1 MKRRLRRRRTT
12 QRRKTDM
19 TDDAKQPFMAHLE
32 ELRRRLVACAIAVG
46 VGFVV
51 SYAFSERLFQALIM
65 PLKAV
70 MPEGERLIF
79 TNLPEMFFTYIKV
92 AFLSGILVV
101 APFIFYQ
108 LWMFVAPGLYQRE
121 KRYVIPFVVS
131 STVLFVGGSLFGY
144 FVVFPFGFK
153 FFIGFSNEYVKA
165 LPSVKEYFSFAIKLL
180 FAFGIVF
187 ELPVVI
193 FFLTKMGIVTPEAL
207 RRKRKYAILLA
218 FIVGA
223 ILTPPDVITQCMMA
237 VPLIVLYEI
246 GIWVSV
252 MARKKREEKAKAEEA
267 AEKQEQESDAAA

>member
-1 MKRRLRRRRTT
+1 
-12 QRRKTDM
+12 M

-32 ELRRRLVACAIAVG
+32 ELRKRLVACAIAVG
-46 VGFVV
+46 VGFVAA
-51 SYAFSERLFQALIM
+51 YAFSERLFQVLIM

-79 TNLPEMFFTYIKV
+79 TNLPEMFFTYLKV
-92 AFLSGILVV
+92 AFLAGVLLM

-121 KRYVIPFVVS
+121 KRYVIPFVVA
-131 STVLFVGGSLFGY
+131 STILFVGGSLFGY

-165 LPSVKEYFSFAIKLL
+165 LPSVKEYFSLSIKLL

-193 FFLTKMGIVTPEAL
+193 FFLTKMGMVTPEAL

-218 FIVGA
+218 FVVGA
-223 ILTPPDVITQCMMA
+223 ILTPPDVITQFMMA
-237 VPLIVLYEI
+237 GPLLVLYEI
-246 GIWVSV
+246 GIVVSM
-252 MARKKREEKAKAEEA
+252 MARKKKEEKLRAEEKGENEEDITA
-267 AEKQEQESDAAA
+267 